1 MAQSPRLLDLPWK
14 VNLSIS
20 TLSFAVDITRRSNGT
35 VNRFLMSLFDF
46 KTSPS
51 KKPVNGVKSTDI
63 TIDKARN
70 LWFRL
75 YTPTTTTGGASR
87 NDVSMPVIFFFHGG
101 GFAYMSP
108 DSKPY
113 DDFCYRL
120 ACELSAII
128 ISVNYRL
135 APEHRCPA
143 QYEDGFDALKFIDN
157 EQIEGFSN
165 CVNLKHCFLAGD
177 SAGGNLVHHVTLK
190 ASERE
195 FRNIK
200 LIGNIL
206 IQPFFG
212 GEERTESET
221 RLSGQVPFFTIERAD
236 WMWRAFLP
244 EGSDRDHPA
253 ANVFG
258 FNSVDLSGR
267 EFPATIV
274 FIGGLDPLQD
284 WQRRYYEGLKKSGKK
299 AYLVEY
305 PNTFHSF
312 YAYPDLPEF
321 SLFIKEVMEFVQKQ
335 SAATNK

>member
-1 MAQSPRLLDLPWK
+1 MYFIYSSRHHTSIYLFVSRARSSMAQSPRLLDLPWK
-14 VNLSIS
+14 VKLSIS
-20 TLSFAVDITRRSNGT
+20 TLSFAIDITRRSNGT

-108 DSKPY
+108 DSKLY
-113 DDFCYRL
+113 DDFCTGLRASSL
-120 ACELSAII
+120 QLS
-128 ISVNYRL
+128 S
-135 APEHRCPA
+135 P
-143 QYEDGFDALKFIDN
+143 
-157 EQIEGFSN
+157 S
-165 CVNLKHCFLAGD
+165 
-177 SAGGNLVHHVTLK
+177 TT
-190 ASERE
+190 ASLQ
-195 FRNIK
+195 NIAVQHNTK
-200 LIGNIL
+200 T
-206 IQPFFG
+206 PFFG

-221 RLSGQVPFFTIERAD
+221 RLSGQVPFVTIERAD

-258 FNSVDLSGR
+258 LNSVDLSGR

-305 PNTFHSF
+305 PNTFHAF

-335 SAATNK
+335 SAAANK